1 MNIFESVAQ
10 KYAECKA
17 VIVGY
22 VRRAEAEMK
31 GKSGAEK
38 RAYVVK
44 TLDDSV
50 KLPWLIDDVLN
61 LDGIVIGMLV
71 DRICNALNILTDHGD
86 WSAITVSDET
96 IAAVSEIK
104 EAEIEDFEDAHYH
117 EDVDSKI
124 KQLCERYGIEA
135 EPDISNEQM
144 SRDFNRSEFACKCGC
159 GYNFINPALVNMLQ
173 TIRDAMGEPIT
184 VNSGCRCEKHNKKVG
199 GVDNSYHVQGM
210 AADITCKS
218 GASKLFSVIKTLR
231 ADGRLPILSF
241 CQYYQSKNFVHV
253 DIGKPRNAVFS
264 VKG

>member
-61 LDGIVIGMLV
+61 LDGLAIGMLV

-86 WSAITVSDET
+86 WSEITVSDET

-104 EAEIEDFEDAHYH
+104 EAEIEDFEEAHYH

-135 EPDISNEQM
+135 EEQEDGDM
-144 SRDFNRSEFACKCGC
+144 LTNNFSRSEFACKCGC
-159 GYNFINPALVNMLQ
+159 GKNDISPELVNMLQ
-173 TIRDAMGEPIT
+173 KIRTAMGEPIT
-184 VNSGCRCEKHNKKVG
+184 VTSGCRCEKHNKAVG
-199 GVDNSYHVQGM
+199 GVENSWHVKGL
-210 AADITCKS
+210 AADITCRS
-218 GASKLFSVIKTLR
+218 GASKLFNVIKTLR
-231 ADGRLPILSF
+231 HDGRLYELSF
-241 CQYYQSKNFVHV
+241 CQYYQKQNFVHV
-253 DIGKPRNAVFS
+253 DCGDVRKAVFS

>member
-61 LDGIVIGMLV
+61 LDGLVIGMLV

-86 WSAITVSDET
+86 WSEVTVSDET
-96 IAAVSEIK
+96 IAAVSEIDTDELMEFEDRNSDDDVNAK
-104 EAEIEDFEDAHYH
+104 FAEICKE
-117 EDVDSKI
+117 
-124 KQLCERYGIEA
+124 YGIDPESDC
-135 EPDISNEQM
+135 EKLSK
-144 SRDFNRSEFACKCGC
+144 DFNRSEFECKCGC
-159 GYNFINPALVNMLQ
+159 GYDDVHLVLVNMLQ
-173 TIRDAMGEPIT
+173 KIRTAMGEPIT
-184 VNSGCRCEKHNKKVG
+184 VTSGCRCKVHNKKVG
-199 GVDNSYHVQGM
+199 GVENSYHVGGM

-218 GASKLFSVIKTLR
+218 GASKLFNVIKTMR
-231 ADGRLPILSF
+231 GDGRLPELGF

-253 DIGKPRNAVFS
+253 DIGKQRNAVFS